1 MTACK
6 DIDFH
11 LFIESLARTIELKD
25 AYTAGHSRRGSEYA
39 ELLCRKMGKD
49 EESCVF
55 IHIIGHLHDLGKIGI
70 AEGVLLKPGRLSEAE
85 YLLMQQHAVIGASIF
100 ANLPGLEGLAAI
112 IRQHHERFDGKG
124 YPDQLRGEQIPLE
137 SAIIALADSFD
148 AMTTFR
154 TYKPSLSF
162 EQAVDE
168 LRRKR
173 ETQFHPELCDLFVEL
188 CRDEQDTFDAVLND
202 CPPVAAGYL
211 SFDSVRS
218 ISLSEPCAVPRSPFD
233 KGNRNF
239 LSIRNEDNEEYTVG
253 YEPEFTAIATSRI
266 RNKLSP
272 KKRDR

>member
-25 AYTAGHSRRGSEYA
+25 AYTAGHSRRVSDYA
-39 ELLCRKMGKD
+39 ELLCRRMGKD

-85 YLLMQQHAVIGASIF
+85 YLLMQQHAAIGASIF

-112 IRQHHERFDGKG
+112 IRHHHERFDGKG
-124 YPDQLRGEQIPLE
+124 YPDQLHGEQIPLE

-188 CRDEQDTFDAVLND
+188 CLDEQNAFDAVLSD
-202 CPPVAAGYL
+202 CPAVASTGYL

-218 ISLSEPCAVPRSPFD
+218 ASLPVNAPMAAEPCRCSACGTPGIWVSRE
-233 KGNRNF
+233 
-239 LSIRNEDNEEYTVG
+239 IR
-253 YEPEFTAIATSRI
+253 
-266 RNKLSP
+266 
-272 KKRDR
+272 